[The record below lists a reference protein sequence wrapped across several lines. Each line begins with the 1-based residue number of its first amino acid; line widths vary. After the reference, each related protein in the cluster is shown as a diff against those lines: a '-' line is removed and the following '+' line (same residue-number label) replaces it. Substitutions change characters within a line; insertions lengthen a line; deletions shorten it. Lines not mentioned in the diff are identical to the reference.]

1 MTKAAAMKGRLAD
14 KVALITGGAG
24 DIGIAIAERF
34 LAEGAATVA
43 LLDVSGAAL
52 DAAAARIGD
61 PRVRCIRCDISSEPE
76 IGDAIG
82 EFVDGV
88 GRLDVLVNNAAVRE
102 YHRLAAADKASWQR
116 ILAVN
121 LIGSALVSAAALP
134 ALRASGKG
142 AIVNVSSVF
151 GMAGRA
157 GMGQYDATK
166 AAMISSTRVLAI
178 EEAAHGVRVNAVCPG
193 SVLTSFTLGRAAA
206 RGMSEK
212 DLREKGFVPA
222 PLSRWG
228 EPAEIA
234 APVSWL
240 ASDEASFI
248 TGVILPVDGG
258 LSTGGTRLA

>member
-1 MTKAAAMKGRLAD
+1 MNGRLAG
-14 KVALITGGAG
+14 KVALITGGGG

-34 LAEGAATVA
+34 LVEGAATVA
-43 LLDVSGAAL
+43 LLDISGAAL
-52 DAAAARIGD
+52 DAAVSRIGD
-61 PRVRCIRCDISSEPE
+61 PRVHCIRCDISSESE
-76 IGDAIG
+76 IASAID
-82 EFVDGV
+82 EVIESA

-134 ALRASGKG
+134 ALRASGRG
-142 AIVNVSSVF
+142 AIVNVSSIF

-206 RGMSEK
+206 RGMNEK

-222 PLSRWG
+222 PLNRWG

-248 TGVILPVDGG
+248 TGAILPVDGG
-258 LSTGGTRLA
+258 LSASGARVA